1 MDNWF
6 LIIALSFIAGLGF
19 SFIFQVKKRHLL
31 LAAVCSSTS
40 WTLFQFL
47 MSIGINSVFST
58 LMSGLVIGFMTEIF
72 AKIKKCPAINYIIIG
87 IIPLVPGLK
96 VYQGMLKLIEGDIFP
111 GISLLLEAAF
121 IAIAIG
127 VSILVST
134 SVARVIRLR
143 KQKKLIKY
151 QHPNAPN

>member
-1 MDNWF
+1 MFINKLDSFSIFNEHRNKFCFQHFDERACNWIYDRDF
-6 LIIALSFIAGLGF
+6 C
-19 SFIFQVKKRHLL
+19 KK
-31 LAAVCSSTS
+31 
-40 WTLFQFL
+40 
-47 MSIGINSVFST
+47 
-58 LMSGLVIGFMTEIF
+58 
-72 AKIKKCPAINYIIIG
+72 KKCPAINYIIIG

-143 KQKKLIKY
+143 KQKKLIRY